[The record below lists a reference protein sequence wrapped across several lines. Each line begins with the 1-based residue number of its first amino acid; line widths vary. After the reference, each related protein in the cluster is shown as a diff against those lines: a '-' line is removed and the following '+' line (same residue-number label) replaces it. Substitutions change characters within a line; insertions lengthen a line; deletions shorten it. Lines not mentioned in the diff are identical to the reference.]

1 MVAPRFL
8 LSGFCPTCAPPRLE
22 STRPLAPGRAKRAVI
37 AVLRPP
43 GYEAPVALLD
53 ALRAL
58 TAFEPPS
65 VLPECDLEEL
75 VHVLTAHGLAPL
87 ASYQVE
93 HTRLG
98 AGLPASFREALLGQY
113 QGVANDNVLKFVGLR
128 GSLRAAP
135 DVPIVLLEAA
145 AYVDWLYPH
154 MAFRPVGDLRV
165 AIQGEDG
172 ARFAA
177 AVKEQLRLERTE
189 HGGRVAIF
197 SDGRITVTAQEGLW
211 AGGPADPLLFE
222 RSRPY
227 RAFGPSAAR
236 PSAEDALLLAVGD
249 QAQEG
254 LFAPLI
260 TYVDLRELLRQ
271 PLDAAYVR
279 ERASAVG
286 LSRALHGAL
295 RLLAHFFPEVSGAAE
310 GLSPALSGAERAA
323 VGRVVDAARDPAR
336 LRHVRGA
343 EEAARL
349 VVAP

>member
-1 MVAPRFL
+1 M
-8 LSGFCPTCAPPRLE
+8 
-22 STRPLAPGRAKRAVI
+22 
-37 AVLRPP
+37 
-43 GYEAPVALLD
+43 ALLD

-58 TAFEPPS
+58 TAFDPPPE
-65 VLPECDLEEL
+65 LPPCDLEEL

-93 HTRLG
+93 HTRIG
-98 AGLPASFREALLGQY
+98 AGLPATFREALLGQY
-113 QGVANDNVLKFVGLR
+113 QGVVNDNVLKFVGLR

-135 DVPIVLLEAA
+135 DVPVVLLEAA

-154 MAFRPVGDLRV
+154 MAFRPAGDLRV
-165 AIQGEDG
+165 ALRGADG
-172 ARFAA
+172 PRFAE
-177 AVKEQLRLERTE
+177 AVKDQLRLERTL
-189 HGGRVAIF
+189 HGGRVAVF
-197 SDGRITVTAQEGLW
+197 GDGRITVTAQEGLW
-211 AGGPADPLLFE
+211 AGGPPDPLLFE
-222 RSRPY
+222 RRRPH
-227 RAFGPSAAR
+227 RAFGASASR
-236 PSAEDALLLAVGD
+236 PSPEDALLLAIGD

-260 TYVDLRELLRQ
+260 TYVDVRELLRQ
-271 PLDAAYVR
+271 PLDPGYVR

-295 RLLAHFFPEVSGAAE
+295 RLVAHFFPEVAGAADA
-310 GLSPALSGAERAA
+310 LAPALSAAERVA
-323 VGRVVDAARDPAR
+323 VGRVVEAARDPAR